1 MKKKDKQPQQGGV
14 GKILSNVLM
23 INYNNINQLW
33 INNCIN
39 ELYEFKNV

>member
-1 MKKKDKQPQQGGV
+1 MKKKDTQPQQGGV

-23 INYNNINQLW
+23 INYNKINSFQ